1 MARSVS
7 VPSGALAVEYA
18 DACDVDA
25 DDWGYHLEALRD
37 LAAERYPSLSACNEW
52 LGREDRA
59 VLENAH
65 CYITVSEYCGLVA
78 VAIVPKEG
86 NLAERW
92 CSQVDL
98 APLVEAFGP
107 RLISKG
113 RFSNGEQAFFRADLS
128 RRETVTS
135 NGSRF

>member
-7 VPSGALAVEYA
+7 IPAGALAVEYA

-37 LAAERYPSLSACNEW
+37 IAAERYPSLSACTEW

-59 VLENAH
+59 VLENSH
-65 CYITVSEYCGLVA
+65 CYITVSAYRGLVA

-92 CSQVDL
+92 CSQVNL

-128 RRETVTS
+128 SRETITS

>member
-7 VPSGALAVEYA
+7 IPSGALAVEYA
-18 DACDVDA
+18 DACEVDA
-25 DDWGYHLEALRD
+25 DDWGYLLEALQD
-37 LAAERYPSLSACNEW
+37 VATECYPSLSACDEW

-59 VLENAH
+59 VLENSH

-78 VAIVPKEG
+78 LAIVPKEG

-92 CSQVDL
+92 CRQVDL
-98 APLVEAFGP
+98 ALLVEVFGP

-113 RFSNGEQAFFRADLS
+113 RFSNGEQVFSRADLS
-128 RRETVTS
+128 SRETISS